1 MGFEADR
8 TGRRV
13 AGRGLWRA
21 AALAFVALS
30 LLLAVASPGSTAD
43 RSPYPEVIP
52 LPTGFQ
58 PEGIVV
64 GAGSSFFVGS
74 LVDGTIWKGDLR
86 TGRGEVLVTPSDV
99 RTAVGM
105 DDDRGGSRLFV
116 AGGPFGAAY
125 VYDTR
130 TGETLASYQLTGELT
145 FVNDVIV
152 TRDAAYFTDS
162 FRPVLYKLPLGRG
175 GALPDQSEIEEISLT
190 GDYQLLEPLLDFLP
204 INSNGI
210 VATPSGKWLIIAHTA
225 LGKLYRVDP
234 ATGEAT
240 EIDLG
245 GAAVPSGD
253 GLVLAGRTLYVVQNF
268 LNQIGVVDLD
278 PGFTT
283 GTVGEAIVSE
293 AFRIPTTADRFGS
306 SLYAVNARFD
316 VAPPPFVGTLPSPG
330 VEFEVVKVGRER

>member
-1 MGFEADR
+1 MDIGTDR
-8 TGRRV
+8 EDRRV
-13 AGRGLWRA
+13 RRRGLWRA
-21 AALAFVALS
+21 AALAFVAVS
-30 LLLAVASPGSTAD
+30 LLLAVASPGSSDDGSA
-43 RSPYPEVIP
+43 YPEVIE

-64 GAGSSFFVGS
+64 GNGSSFFVGS

-86 TGRGEVLVTPSDV
+86 TGRGEVLVTPGDG
-99 RTAVGM
+99 RTAIGM

-130 TGETLASYQLTGELT
+130 TGETLASYQLTAEPVT

-152 TRDAAYFTDS
+152 TRDAVYVTDS

-175 GALPDQSEIEEISLT
+175 GALPAPGEIEEIPLT
-190 GDYQLLEPLLDFLP
+190 GDYQFLTPLPDFI

-210 VATPSGKWLIIAHTA
+210 VATPNGKWLIVAHTA

-253 GLVLAGRTLYVVQNF
+253 GLVLAGQTVYVVQNF

-278 PGFTT
+278 PGFTI
-283 GTVGEAIVSE
+283 GTVGEPIVSDG
-293 AFRIPTTADRFGS
+293 FRIPTTADRFGS

-316 VAPPPFVGTLPSPG
+316 VAPPPFAGTPPSPE
-330 VEFEVVKVGRER
+330 VDFEVVKVER

>member
-1 MGFEADR
+1 MEIETDR
-8 TGRRV
+8 KDGWIPR
-13 AGRGLWRA
+13 RGLWRA

-30 LLLAVASPGSTAD
+30 LLVAVASPGSTD
-43 RSPYPEVIP
+43 DGLPYPEVIQ

-64 GAGSSFFVGS
+64 GTGSSFFVGS

-86 TGRGEVLVTPSDV
+86 TGRGELLVTPSDV
-99 RTAVGM
+99 RTAIGM

-130 TGETLASYQLTGELT
+130 TGETLASYQLTTEPVT
-145 FVNDVIV
+145 FVNDVMV
-152 TRDAAYFTDS
+152 TRDAAYVTDS

-175 GALPDQSEIEEISLT
+175 GALPDQSEIEEIPLT
-190 GDYQLLEPLLDFLP
+190 GDYQFLTPLPDFI

-210 VATPSGKWLIIAHTA
+210 VATPNGKWLIIAHTA
-225 LGKLYRVDP
+225 LGTLYRVDP

-240 EIDLG
+240 QIDLG
-245 GAAVPSGD
+245 GVAVPSGD
-253 GLVLAGRTLYVVQNF
+253 GLVLAGRTVYVVQNF

-283 GTVGEAIVSE
+283 GTVGEPIVSE

-316 VAPPPFVGTLPSPG
+316 VAPPPFAGTPPSPE
-330 VEFEVVKVGRER
+330 VDFEVVKVER